1 MILQHIFPLI
11 EEAFMEGIE
20 TELKTIEEASRGE
33 EVRDAIVH
41 ALRALNMSEEA
52 TKAAKTMTYTI
63 TISGTTITLTN
74 GDGNNQS
81 IDIPQDKDTTYTLAL
96 DDHTLTL
103 TDSSGTAQTVTLP
116 NDAEAALGKEY

>member
-1 MILQHIFPLI
+1 
-11 EEAFMEGIE
+11 MEGIE

-63 TISGTTITLTN
+63 AISGTTITLTN
-74 GDGNNQS
+74 GDGNDQS

-96 DDHTLTL
+96 DDHILTL